1 MAAYICSA
9 SLNSVVG
16 CIFRH
21 LRNISDVGQL
31 ELADITNLPASTI
44 SKIESGSINITV
56 ELIFML
62 CSYYQISLTEFFKIL
77 ETAIQSLYEDKVFIY
92 LTKTESV
99 TIKENTISMDKATS
113 VASAGALSGAKL
125 TSASLATMGGGAIAS
140 SRDERAT
147 PTVIKE
153 VGANNIGL
161 GTAGGTALL
170 GAMGAMGAV
179 TFPALLGAGALLAIS
194 NPILGAL
201 SALKKNK
208 GSTETGTFVKESLV
222 EKVIDRKISGVGE
235 ASEDEMI
242 DLPIL
247 SAKQIYSI
255 LKDTLDRLPI
265 KELSEEQKNLYKI
278 FAQKDT

>member
-1 MAAYICSA
+1 M
-9 SLNSVVG
+9 
-16 CIFRH
+16 
-21 LRNISDVGQL
+21 
-31 ELADITNLPASTI
+31 
-44 SKIESGSINITV
+44 
-56 ELIFML
+56 
-62 CSYYQISLTEFFKIL
+62 
-77 ETAIQSLYEDKVFIY
+77 
-92 LTKTESV
+92 
-99 TIKENTISMDKATS
+99 
-113 VASAGALSGAKL
+113 ASAGALSGAKL
-125 TSASLATMGGGAIAS
+125 TSASLAAIGGGAIAS

-153 VGANNIGL
+153 VGTNNIGL
-161 GTAGGTALL
+161 GTASGTAIL
-170 GAMGAMGAV
+170 GVMGAV
-179 TFPALLGAGALLAIS
+179 AFPALLGAGALLAIS

-208 GSTETGTFVKESLV
+208 GSTGTETFVKENLV

-265 KELSEEQKNLYKI
+265 EELSEEQKNLYKI
-278 FAQKDT
+278 FAQKDK

>member
-125 TSASLATMGGGAIAS
+125 TSASLAAMGGGAIAS

-153 VGANNIGL
+153 VSANNIGL

-170 GAMGAMGAV
+170 GAMGAV

-265 KELSEEQKNLYKI
+265 EELSEEQKNLYKI

>member
-170 GAMGAMGAV
+170 GAMGAV

-235 ASEDEMI
+235 ASEDEIMN
-242 DLPIL
+242 LPIL

>member
-21 LRNISDVGQL
+21 LRNISDVGQQ

-62 CSYYQISLTEFFKIL
+62 CSYYQISLTEFFKVL

-99 TIKENTISMDKATS
+99 NIKENTISMDKTTS
-113 VASAGALSGAKL
+113 LASARALSGAAL
-125 TSASLATMGGGAIAS
+125 TSASLAAMGGGAIAS
-140 SRDERAT
+140 SRDDNAT
-147 PTVIKE
+147 PTVLKE
-153 VGANNIGL
+153 VGVSSMA
-161 GTAGGTALL
+161 L
-170 GAMGAMGAV
+170 GAISAAAIGPLAIPVA
-179 TFPALLGAGALLAIS
+179 LGAGALLAIS
-194 NPILGAL
+194 NPILGSL
-201 SALKKNK
+201 SIFKKNK
-208 GSTETGTFVKESLV
+208 
-222 EKVIDRKISGVGE
+222 EKIENKKLIEEYFAERHIDRKSIELEE
-235 ASEDEMI
+235 ASDEEII

-247 SAKQIYSI
+247 SAKQIYAI
-255 LKDTLDRLPI
+255 LKDTLDSLPI
-265 KELSEEQKNLYKI
+265 EELSEEQKNLSLI
-278 FAQKDT
+278 HI

>member
-125 TSASLATMGGGAIAS
+125 TSASLAAMGGGAIAS

-170 GAMGAMGAV
+170 GAMGAV

-265 KELSEEQKNLYKI
+265 EELSEEQKNLYKI

>member
-62 CSYYQISLTEFFKIL
+62 CSYYQISLTEFFKVL
-77 ETAIQSLYEDKVFIY
+77 ETAIQSLYDDKVFIY

-99 TIKENTISMDKATS
+99 TIKEHTISMNRSTS
-113 VASAGALSGAKL
+113 LASAGALSDA
-125 TSASLATMGGGAIAS
+125 SASSLAAMGNGVLSNKSAETAHVV
-140 SRDERAT
+140 RDEDSNFGSGVA
-147 PTVIKE
+147 
-153 VGANNIGL
+153 
-161 GTAGGTALL
+161 
-170 GAMGAMGAV
+170 AV
-179 TFPALLGAGALLAIS
+179 AVAASVPIMLGAGALLAIS

-201 SALKKNK
+201 SVFKKNK
-208 GSTETGTFVKESLV
+208 DPVIVKKYMYKNPVESL
-222 EKVIDRKISGVGE
+222 EEAIDKKISGIGE
-235 ASEDEMI
+235 ASDEEII

-255 LKDTLDRLPI
+255 LKDKLDSLPI
-265 KELSEEQKNLYKI
+265 EKLSEEQKNLYKQ
-278 FAQKDT
+278 FAKSVEDDK

>member
-92 LTKTESV
+92 L
-99 TIKENTISMDKATS
+99 IKPH
-113 VASAGALSGAKL
+113 LW
-125 TSASLATMGGGAIAS
+125 
-140 SRDERAT
+140 
-147 PTVIKE
+147 
-153 VGANNIGL
+153 
-161 GTAGGTALL
+161 LL
-170 GAMGAMGAV
+170 
-179 TFPALLGAGALLAIS
+179 L
-194 NPILGAL
+194 
-201 SALKKNK
+201 
-208 GSTETGTFVKESLV
+208 EHY
-222 EKVIDRKISGVGE
+222 
-235 ASEDEMI
+235 
-242 DLPIL
+242 
-247 SAKQIYSI
+247 Q
-255 LKDTLDRLPI
+255 
-265 KELSEEQKNLYKI
+265 
-278 FAQKDT
+278 AQN